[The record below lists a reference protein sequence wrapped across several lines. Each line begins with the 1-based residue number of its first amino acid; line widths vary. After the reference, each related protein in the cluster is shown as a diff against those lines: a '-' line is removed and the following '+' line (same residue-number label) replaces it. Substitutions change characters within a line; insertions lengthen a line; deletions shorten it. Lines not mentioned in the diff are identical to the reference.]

1 MLARFSRTIS
11 VSQRALAPH
20 VRAFSAAKEV
30 TVPLKLYGVEGTY
43 ATALFRSASADGTL
57 AAVEKD
63 MKNICGHIATDSS
76 FDTFLRNPTISRAAK
91 KADIEAIL
99 GKGKFSKTTVAFFGT
114 LAENGRLPLATKM
127 GSKFNDLMQA
137 SRGEVQAVVTSA
149 EDLSAAQLKTLKKSF
164 AGFLQKGETL
174 ILETRVDPSILGGLT
189 VQIGDRFMDLSIQS
203 KIQKMHGV
211 LSSSV

>member
-1 MLARFSRTIS
+1 
-11 VSQRALAPH
+11 
-20 VRAFSAAKEV
+20 
-30 TVPLKLYGVEGTY
+30 
-43 ATALFRSASADGTL
+43 
-57 AAVEKD
+57 
-63 MKNICGHIATDSS
+63 
-76 FDTFLRNPTISRAAK
+76 
-91 KADIEAIL
+91 
-99 GKGKFSKTTVAFFGT
+99 
-114 LAENGRLPLATKM
+114 
-127 GSKFNDLMQA
+127 MQA